1 MTADL
6 SALIARLE
14 AAEVG
19 SRELDGAVARLFG
32 WHRVE
37 PRFSRNKHGGWIAPE
52 DFIGL
57 YSDGSPKLD
66 GLHGT
71 TIHRNPPR
79 LTQSLD
85 AALALA
91 ERVHGE
97 ARALDLL
104 QDGLSLHDASGIA
117 IRDLP
122 RLLCSFTLR
131 AKQGEG
137 E

>member
-19 SRELDGAVARLFG
+19 GRELDAAVYDQLFPRLKRDGKAVAGFPGRWPF
-32 WHRVE
+32 H
-37 PRFSRNKHGGWIAPE
+37 P
-52 DFIGL
+52 
-57 YSDGSPKLD
+57 GSAHD
-66 GLHGT
+66 EEVTYVT
-71 TIHRNPPR
+71 T
-79 LTQSLD
+79 SLD

-91 ERVHGE
+91 ERVRGE
-97 ARALDLL
+97 AHALNLL
-104 QDGLSLHDASGIA
+104 QDAMALNEADGLA

-122 RLLCSFTLR
+122 RLLCSFMLR

>member
-14 AAEVG
+14 AAEAKDSWVHAPDVH
-19 SRELDGAVARLFG
+19 LALFG
-32 WHRVE
+32 SSLSKAAKC
-37 PRFSRNKHGGWIAPE
+37 PPF
-52 DFIGL
+52 
-57 YSDGSPKLD
+57 
-66 GLHGT
+66 T
-71 TIHRNPPR
+71 T
-79 LTQSLD
+79 SLD

-91 ERVHGE
+91 ERVYGE
-97 ARALDLL
+97 ASALDLL
-104 QDGLSLHDASGIA
+104 QDVLSRHDSSGIS

-122 RLLCSFTLR
+122 RLLCSFIFR

>member
-19 SRELDGAVARLFG
+19 SREMDDSVVISAFDGEMMDWWDDAARQ
-32 WHRVE
+32 HQI
-37 PRFSRNKHGGWIAPE
+37 KAA
-52 DFIGL
+52 
-57 YSDGSPKLD
+57 DGSRVNVTPA
-66 GLHGT
+66 T
-71 TIHRNPPR
+71 T
-79 LTQSLD
+79 SLD

-104 QDGLSLHDASGIA
+104 QDVLSLHDASGIA

-122 RLLCSFTLR
+122 RLLCSFILR

>member
-14 AAEVG
+14 AGPVYLTHKEAYDLAVFFGSDTALGMASLIRKAFVG
-19 SRELDGAVARLFG
+19 G
-32 WHRVE
+32 
-37 PRFSRNKHGGWIAPE
+37 
-52 DFIGL
+52 
-57 YSDGSPKLD
+57 
-66 GLHGT
+66 
-71 TIHRNPPR
+71 
-79 LTQSLD
+79 SLD

-104 QDGLSLHDASGIA
+104 QDVLSLHDASGLA

-122 RLLCSFTLR
+122 RLLCSFILR
-131 AKQGEG
+131 ARQGEG